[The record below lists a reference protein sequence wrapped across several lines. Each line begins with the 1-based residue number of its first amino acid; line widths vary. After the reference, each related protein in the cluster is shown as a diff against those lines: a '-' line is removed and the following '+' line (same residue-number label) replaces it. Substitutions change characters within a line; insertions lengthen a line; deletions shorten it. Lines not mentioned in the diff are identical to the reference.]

1 MAKQQERAANAER
14 SLLELRGRLAPR
26 VLNAQQLTELTLVA
40 SNFSEQVLEVTRYT
54 LSKEAQELS
63 AQIESALAA
72 GGWKV
77 AVTGYMGGSEYKDG
91 VILVVEKGQNSVA
104 ADTIKNVLNAMGIA
118 VKFTASDGFRPTPIP
133 PGTVLLFVG
142 AKPDSP

>member
-1 MAKQQERAANAER
+1 
-14 SLLELRGRLAPR
+14 
-26 VLNAQQLTELTLVA
+26 
-40 SNFSEQVLEVTRYT
+40 
-54 LSKEAQELS
+54 
-63 AQIESALAA
+63 
-72 GGWKV
+72 
-77 AVTGYMGGSEYKDG
+77 MGGSEYKDG

-118 VKFTASDGFRPTPIP
+118 AKFTASDGFRPTPIP